1 MSDEIKQGVETTEAQ
16 TTALSNEGS
25 GNVTGEAEQSAAPSA
40 ELAENAL
47 DNVVGG
53 VQDMHFTKVVD
64 GPSPNLFIST
74 GGK

>member
-25 GNVTGEAEQSAAPSA
+25 GNVTGEAEQSSAPSA

-64 GPSPNLFIST
+64 GASPNLFIST
-74 GGK
+74 AGK